1 MTSNDE
7 AATGTVTEALKGRFG
22 SDVQQGNPATAS
34 EDFSVFARTWKAPL
48 VFWFVGGTDPQ
59 KYAEAEKAG
68 RLNELPSNHSPQFA
82 PVLNPTLRI
91 GIEAMLTAAG
101 PWLANAGRKP

>member
-1 MTSNDE
+1 M
-7 AATGTVTEALKGRFG
+7 TEALKGRFG
-22 SDVQQGNPATAS
+22 SNVQQGNPATAN
-34 EDFSVFARTWKAPL
+34 EDFSVFARTWNVPS

-59 KYAEAEKAG
+59 QYAQADQAG

-91 GIEAMLTAAG
+91 GIEAMLAAAG
-101 PWLANAGRKP
+101 PWLATVGAKP